1 MPKNLNKIK
10 KLTKALTSTKLTEN
24 IVKEDFAI
32 TWLND
37 EKVCVLN
44 KVKVNLND
52 EWVYVGN
59 GEIQEFQN
67 TKEGLKLV
75 TENISEPYLSSI
87 LKVWQ
92 DTKLNSEENL

>member
-52 EWVYVGN
+52 EWV
-59 GEIQEFQN
+59 
-67 TKEGLKLV
+67 
-75 TENISEPYLSSI
+75 
-87 LKVWQ
+87 
-92 DTKLNSEENL
+92 